1 MDEPPGLTRYLPW
14 AAGIAILFVFGI
26 AWAFGLGDWGA
37 LQTMLAAPP
46 GELSSVARTADGGAP
61 LGARVY
67 HGKLFGPAGR
77 VAPNGRPAA
86 IYRAWVEPTDEDADG
101 EYCVTAAHDGVW
113 LEGDAGVFPLGWLEG
128 NRDVPLFLADGV
140 VGPSSDATVIE
151 APGFGKE
158 GVAGF
163 PAPLDAC
170 AGSSRASHMSIVPPG
185 VEVDVLACA
194 RDGALVACPGAIEDV
209 VSVGRI
215 DAHRRRRADGVANCF
230 RVACAVSLSI
240 AAMVAVAVRSL
251 LARAFERLRTERR

>member
-170 AGSSRASHMSIVPPG
+170 AGSSRASHMSIVP
-185 VEVDVLACA
+185 
-194 RDGALVACPGAIEDV
+194 
-209 VSVGRI
+209 
-215 DAHRRRRADGVANCF
+215 RAW
-230 RVACAVSLSI
+230 RWTSS
-240 AAMVAVAVRSL
+240 R
-251 LARAFERLRTERR
+251 ARATGRSSRVRGRSRTSSPWAGSTRTGGGGRTASRTASGWRARCRSRSPRWWPSP